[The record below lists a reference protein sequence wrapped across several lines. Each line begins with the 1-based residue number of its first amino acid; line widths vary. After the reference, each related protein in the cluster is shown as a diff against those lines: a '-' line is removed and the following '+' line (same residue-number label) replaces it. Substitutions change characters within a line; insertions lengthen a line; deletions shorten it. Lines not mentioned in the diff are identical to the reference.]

1 MMSTGWTDKW
11 IEIDVDDI
19 RSNLEQVRSCL
30 KEEVRL
36 IAVVKAQAYGH
47 GAPEVARI
55 LYQQGVDFFAV
66 SYLAEALALR
76 KSGLKASI
84 LLLTPLTNEEQVQ
97 EALENFITPSIT
109 SLAEAEMINKISRT
123 CNRSSTVHLKIDTGL
138 GRFGLDL
145 EQAVQCCQVLKRDSN
160 IYIEGIYTHMA
171 EAAARSSGYTKKQFK
186 RFMEV
191 ITYLQERGYR
201 IPIKHCANSAVLLN
215 YPQMQL
221 NAVRVGTLLSGEH
234 PVGRIDR
241 RLELRDPYRFK
252 CRIISLK
259 KVEKGSYL
267 GYRRS
272 YRLKKTAQ
280 IAVLPVGYRDGVAL
294 SVNNKASGFV
304 DLLKMVAKMVLNY
317 FDFARVQIKVTYQG
331 SFYPI
336 RGKVFM
342 QMCLVEFPADLE
354 VQVGDEVEV
363 PIRKTLVLG
372 NILRL
377 YVREGQ
383 AGKIDN
389 DLYVS
394 YVAEEEYHG

>member
-191 ITYLQERGYR
+191 VTYLQERGYR

-317 FDFARVQIKVTYQG
+317 FDFTRVQIKVTYQG

>member
-191 ITYLQERGYR
+191 VTYLQERGYR

>member
-1 MMSTGWTDKW
+1 MSTAWNDKW

-19 RSNLEQVRSCL
+19 RANLEQVRSCL

-36 IAVVKAQAYGH
+36 IAVIKAQAYGH
-47 GAPEVARI
+47 GASEVART

-66 SYLAEALALR
+66 SYLSEALALR
-76 KSGLKASI
+76 KGGLKANI

-109 SLAEAEMINKISRT
+109 SLAEAEMINIISRT
-123 CNRSSTVHLKIDTGL
+123 LNRSATVHLKIDSGL
-138 GRFGLDL
+138 GRFGLDIQ
-145 EQAVQCCQVLKRDSN
+145 QAVQCCQVLKRNSN

-171 EAAARSSGYTKKQFK
+171 EGAARNSRYTQKQF
-186 RFMEV
+186 RSFMEV
-191 ITYLQERGYR
+191 VTYLQDRGYR

-215 YPQMQL
+215 YPHMQL

-234 PVGRIDR
+234 PVGIINH
-241 RLELRDPYRFK
+241 RLELSDPYRFK

-259 KVEKGSYL
+259 TVEKGSYL

-280 IAVLPVGYRDGVAL
+280 IAVLPVGYRDGLAL
-294 SVNNKASGFV
+294 GVNNKASGFI
-304 DLLKMVAKMVLNY
+304 DLLKIVAKTVLHFFNHP
-317 FDFARVQIKVTYQG
+317 RVQIKVAYQG

-354 VQVGDEVEV
+354 VQVGDEVQV
-363 PIRKTLVLG
+363 PIRKTLALG
-372 NILRL
+372 NVLRL
-377 YVREGQ
+377 YVRQGQ
-383 AGKIDN
+383 AGKVDN
-389 DLYVS
+389 DQYVS